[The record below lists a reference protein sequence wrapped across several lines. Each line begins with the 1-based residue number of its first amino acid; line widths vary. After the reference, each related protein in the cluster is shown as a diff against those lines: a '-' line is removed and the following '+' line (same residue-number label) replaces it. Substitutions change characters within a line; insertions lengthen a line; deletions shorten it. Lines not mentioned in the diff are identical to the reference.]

1 MFGAVKSDMYP
12 GRSSIV
18 LSACMHHLDR
28 RDSTQRGLHSLHHLS
43 ERLVN
48 ASSDI
53 PAPTPAAAR
62 IPQRHFVSMLQNSW
76 NSQVEALFRHSGD
89 LDQRVVDWARK
100 TLYGGEADR
109 AKPE

>member
-1 MFGAVKSDMYP
+1 MSFLVGTASGALVAGGVYY
-12 GRSSIV
+12 GLSSMI
-18 LSACMHHLDR
+18 
-28 RDSTQRGLHSLHHLS
+28 STRAEQHRFDLHHLS